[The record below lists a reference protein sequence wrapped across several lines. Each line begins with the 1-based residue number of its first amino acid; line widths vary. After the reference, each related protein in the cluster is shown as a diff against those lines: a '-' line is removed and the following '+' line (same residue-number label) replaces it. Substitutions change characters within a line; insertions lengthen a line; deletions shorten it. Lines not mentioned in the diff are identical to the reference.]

1 MTGLIYV
8 CNYQHHWNTL
18 IECWL
23 SWHVLLT
30 KQPVNVKALLQIY
43 RVQGKKKHSQPRI
56 SSCRRST
63 CQCCSRGGGSR
74 ARRRQPRGTCSW
86 PHQSLRESAS
96 CFLQQGW
103 PRKEQCLEG
112 GTSLG
117 ENHFRHISPNGLQTG
132 VRMQWKAT
140 TKGAKSMKWRA
151 YCIVV
156 WVVGQSISKVFKSF
170 LVFSKLRRK

>member
-1 MTGLIYV
+1 MYLW
-8 CNYQHHWNTL
+8 NYKFEVAHNSRGHQHHWNTF

-23 SWHVLLT
+23 PWHALLT
-30 KQPVNVKALLQIY
+30 KPVMVIALLWRY
-43 RVQGKKKHSQPRI
+43 RVHVQQEKKKHSQPRI

-74 ARRRQPRGTCSW
+74 ARHRQPHGTCSW

-96 CFLQQGW
+96 CYLQQGW
-103 PRKEQCLEG
+103 PRKEQCLEE
-112 GTSLG
+112 GTSLW
-117 ENHFRHISPNGLQTG
+117 ENHLIVDTFHPI
-132 VRMQWKAT
+132 AT
-140 TKGAKSMKWRA
+140 RKGAISMWWRA

-156 WVVGQSISKVFKSF
+156 WIVGQSISKVFKSF